1 MAIVLGIDAG
11 GTKTDC
17 ALADGERVFARV
29 QVGSIKPLRVT
40 FDQAAE
46 HFAEAV
52 SRLEQESGLAIA
64 GLAAVCIGTA
74 GVRLPQTAAWMRDL
88 LVPHTSAPLD
98 LCGDEEIALDAV
110 FTGGPGVLSIGGTG
124 SNVMGRAS
132 NGRRL
137 NVGGWGPMLGDE
149 GSGHW
154 ISLQALRSALRA
166 SDFGIESTV
175 VPQVMQAWA
184 VESVEA
190 LVDRAHALPAP
201 DFSQLT
207 PLVAACASDGDAVCI
222 EVLQL
227 GGRLLG
233 EDVVE
238 AARQVREFDHGKL
251 PAFAYIGSAI
261 ARIPLLRE
269 SMFSTI
275 REAYPEAE
283 IHPDPVDSVL
293 GALWRARRLA
303 RVNDN

>member
-17 ALADGERVFARV
+17 ALADGERVRARV
-29 QVGSIKPLRVT
+29 QVGSIKPLRVS
-40 FDQAAE
+40 FDKAVE

-52 SRLEQESGLAIA
+52 IRLEQESGLAIA
-64 GLAAVCIGTA
+64 KVAAVCIGTA

-88 LVPHTSAPLD
+88 LAPHTPAPLD
-98 LCGDEEIALDAV
+98 LCGDEEIALDAAV
-110 FTGGPGVLSIGGTG
+110 TGGPGVLSIGGTG

-132 NGRRL
+132 NGHRL

-154 ISLQALRSALRA
+154 IGLQALRSALRA
-166 SDFGIESTV
+166 SDFGIESAILQ
-175 VPQVMQAWA
+175 QVMQVWA
-184 VESVEA
+184 VDSVAA

-201 DFSQLT
+201 DFSQLA
-207 PLVAACASDGDAVCI
+207 PLVAASASAGDAVCI

-238 AARQVREFDHGKL
+238 AARQVRELDHGKL

-261 ARIPLLRE
+261 ARIPMLRE
-269 SMFSTI
+269 AMFATI
-275 REAYPEAE
+275 LETYPEAK

-303 RVNDN
+303 STNRN